1 MRVSASRDRRHG
13 SATSVARAT
22 SAKSSARAI
31 AASGVVKSTRQNA
44 GPWLL
49 VMYAKLQL
57 AQLATPVSEYHSF
70 VSFLGEG
77 QRRLPTTPP
86 RKTSTITNAFAFE
99 SATAA

>member
-1 MRVSASRDRRHG
+1 MRVSASRERRHG
-13 SATSVARAT
+13 SSTSVARAK
-22 SAKSSARAI
+22 SAKSSARAM
-31 AASGVVKSTRQNA
+31 AASGFVKSMRQNA
-44 GPWLL
+44 GPWL
-49 VMYAKLQL
+49 VVRYAKLQL

-86 RKTSTITNAFAFE
+86 RNTSTINNAFAFE

>member
-1 MRVSASRDRRHG
+1 M
-13 SATSVARAT
+13 
-22 SAKSSARAI
+22 
-31 AASGVVKSTRQNA
+31 AASGFVKSMRQNA
-44 GPWLL
+44 GPWL
-49 VMYAKLQL
+49 VVRYAKLQL

-86 RKTSTITNAFAFE
+86 RNTSTINNAFAFE